1 MDGDQEITMDNI
13 RDAMRNLGKEIT
25 EEELDQIMKMHDVSG
40 DKKLQLNEFKMM
52 MLGVA

>member
-1 MDGDQEITMDNI
+1 MDNI
-13 RDAMRNLGKEIT
+13 RDAMRNLGKEISDDDL
-25 EEELDQIMKMHDVSG
+25 EQIMKMHDLSG